1 MDSGF
6 FESDSAHIAIPFE
19 KKVLRHRPRGRA
31 RNFPPVEGLERNNLG
46 YLWRVL
52 QHFIEIFVRG
62 RPGKSYYSK
71 ERWGFGDSISKN
83 PIPLYEKHS

>member
-19 KKVLRHRPRGRA
+19 KKVLRHRPQGGVRS
-31 RNFPPVEGLERNNLG
+31 FPPVEGLERNNLG

-62 RPGKSYYSK
+62 MVREVTFFEREVGIRRFYFEKS
-71 ERWGFGDSISKN
+71 DS
-83 PIPLYEKHS
+83 PV